1 MWQNH
6 EYQQTDRKWLTSGF
20 DSSFSLDIA
29 DDTNMKSWLIMCVQ
43 TTYITWLR
51 KGEVIVWWHGW
62 SCWDLWDLRWP
73 KVSRLVIVKIMTY
86 KKKFPPPNK
95 HKNQLSPW
103 PPDQYWSDINLTL
116 SCQLANQSFMKP
128 GEASAGSPSRRGLG
142 RRDAGDSPGTTV
154 RSQQQLGKKNK
165 IK

>member
-1 MWQNH
+1 MNINK
-6 EYQQTDRKWLTSGF
+6 QTASDWHLALTVPSALTLQMIRIRN
-20 DSSFSLDIA
+20 LDW
-29 DDTNMKSWLIMCVQ
+29 SCVQ

-95 HKNQLSPW
+95 YKNQISPR
-103 PPDQYWSDINLTL
+103 PPDKYWSDINLTL

-154 RSQQQLGKKNK
+154 RSQQQLGKKK